1 MIPFLVVLSVVV
13 IPVLTDVCPEKCFC
27 NKQLT
32 SVNCEGHKLTTI
44 PDNLPKAVQ
53 TLYMGH
59 NNIYY
64 VNLTGNGILPNLR
77 EIRLD
82 NCEISGLKTRTF
94 VGMSVPKLS
103 VVYLRNNK
111 ISVVESRSFSNLS
124 SLSFVYLTNNFI
136 QKIQPD
142 AFVDTPSVTY
152 INLDSNYLTEIP
164 SLGNLQ
170 KLQQLYIQANY
181 ITNLNFPP
189 EYRRLENLVDI
200 GLSNNA
206 IEKLDDATFENLNNT
221 NVRKIELSRNK
232 LSEISKEA
240 FVWFRNIQSLK
251 IGWNPLTSSDL
262 ETAFYGLVGTPLTSL
277 NIDNV
282 TLDGHLPSSTFQL
295 LRNTSIKYLSMK
307 NNKMGNIPQ
316 RGFADLKQLLYLD
329 LRASG
334 IFTIS
339 ETALEGLDALNTLF
353 LNDNQLSSVPRGLPP
368 SLQKLYLN
376 GNQITALRKNIFSNL
391 SKLQLLYLGNNKISK
406 LENDAFFGLTSLT
419 KIHLVKNLIN
429 NLPGN
434 IFTSFIVLESL
445 ELNKNNIQRIPND
458 PSLFSQMSS
467 LLYLNLAD
475 NNFFTFPSGLFSVL
489 PSLLF
494 LHLENNRLGDLIAD
508 DVNGQLFAGLDKL
521 VLLNLTNNQITKLPE
536 PIFKDLSKLNNLTI
550 NMNQISSWG
559 NNLYT
564 KMVALENL
572 DLSQNL
578 IARVESASVKD
589 LLKLN
594 SLDLSQNPFACTC
607 DLRWFRDWINTTK
620 VKLIRNDTYLCNSP
634 AEWHGKKLLTF
645 DRSKINC
652 LWFTETEIILTGAG
666 GFVMLL
672 IVIAVVYKKRWFI
685 KLRLYRIKRSCR
697 KSAGS
702 KKGEYQ
708 RIDGETNN
716 YDAYISCADDDFQ
729 WILQNILPGI
739 DDGNHSSSEFGGE
752 FKLYF
757 EPRDGLP
764 GTPFVDSII
773 ENMEA
778 SRVVLIVLTKGYT
791 SKERYTFEIICAID
805 LLDRGDISDII
816 IVNVDGLTPRHV
828 PRLLRRKMEK
838 HDFIAWENSEEAKQT
853 FKEELVDALRR
864 KRKMENVI

>member
-13 IPVLTDVCPEKCFC
+13 IPVLTDECPEKCFC

-44 PDNLPKAVQ
+44 PDNLPKAVE

-124 SLSFVYLTNNFI
+124 SLSFVYLTNNVI

-152 INLDSNYLTEIP
+152 INLDSNHLTEIP

-189 EYRRLENLVDI
+189 AYRRLENLVDI

-232 LSEISKEA
+232 LSQISKEA

-376 GNQITALRKNIFSNL
+376 GNQITALQKNIFSNL

-406 LENDAFFGLTSLT
+406 LENDAFLGLRSLT

-536 PIFKDLSKLNNLTI
+536 PIFKDLSNLNNLTI

-716 YDAYISCADDDFQ
+716 YDAYISCADDDYQ
-729 WILQNILPGI
+729 WVLQNILPGI
-739 DDGNHSSSEFGGE
+739 DNGNYNGFEFGGE
-752 FKLYF
+752 FNLYF

-764 GTPFVDSII
+764 GTPVVGSII

-778 SRVVLIVLTKGYT
+778 SRVVLIVLTKEYT

-838 HDFIAWENSEEAKQT
+838 NDFIEWENSEEAKQT

-864 KRKMENVI
+864 KRNMENII

>member
-32 SVNCEGHKLTTI
+32 SVNCEGHELTTI

-329 LRASG
+329 LSASG

-339 ETALEGLDALNTLF
+339 ETAFEGLDALNTLF

-391 SKLQLLYLGNNKISK
+391 SKLQLLYLGNNKIAK
-406 LENDAFFGLTSLT
+406 LEKDAFHGLMSLT

-578 IARVESASVKD
+578 IARVESESVKD

-685 KLRLYRIKRSCR
+685 KLRLYRVKRSCR
-697 KSAGS
+697 KPAGS
-702 KKGEYQ
+702 EKGEYQ

-716 YDAYISCADDDFQ
+716 YDAYISCADDDYQ
-729 WILQNILPGI
+729 WVLQNILPGI
-739 DDGNHSSSEFGGE
+739 DNGNYNGFEFGGE
-752 FKLYF
+752 FNLYF

-764 GTPFVDSII
+764 GTPVVGSII

-778 SRVVLIVLTKGYT
+778 SRVVLIVLTKEYT

-816 IVNVDGLTPRHV
+816 IVNVDGLTPGHV

-838 HDFIAWENSEEAKQT
+838 NDFIEWENSEEAKQT

-864 KRKMENVI
+864 KRNMENII

>member
-1 MIPFLVVLSVVV
+1 
-13 IPVLTDVCPEKCFC
+13 
-27 NKQLT
+27 
-32 SVNCEGHKLTTI
+32 
-44 PDNLPKAVQ
+44 
-53 TLYMGH
+53 
-59 NNIYY
+59 
-64 VNLTGNGILPNLR
+64 
-77 EIRLD
+77 
-82 NCEISGLKTRTF
+82 
-94 VGMSVPKLS
+94 
-103 VVYLRNNK
+103 
-111 ISVVESRSFSNLS
+111 
-124 SLSFVYLTNNFI
+124 
-136 QKIQPD
+136 
-142 AFVDTPSVTY
+142 
-152 INLDSNYLTEIP
+152 
-164 SLGNLQ
+164 
-170 KLQQLYIQANY
+170 
-181 ITNLNFPP
+181 
-189 EYRRLENLVDI
+189 
-200 GLSNNA
+200 
-206 IEKLDDATFENLNNT
+206 
-221 NVRKIELSRNK
+221 
-232 LSEISKEA
+232 
-240 FVWFRNIQSLK
+240 
-251 IGWNPLTSSDL
+251 
-262 ETAFYGLVGTPLTSL
+262 
-277 NIDNV
+277 
-282 TLDGHLPSSTFQL
+282 
-295 LRNTSIKYLSMK
+295 
-307 NNKMGNIPQ
+307 
-316 RGFADLKQLLYLD
+316 
-329 LRASG
+329 
-334 IFTIS
+334 
-339 ETALEGLDALNTLF
+339 
-353 LNDNQLSSVPRGLPP
+353 
-368 SLQKLYLN
+368 
-376 GNQITALRKNIFSNL
+376 
-391 SKLQLLYLGNNKISK
+391 
-406 LENDAFFGLTSLT
+406 
-419 KIHLVKNLIN
+419 
-429 NLPGN
+429 
-434 IFTSFIVLESL
+434 
-445 ELNKNNIQRIPND
+445 
-458 PSLFSQMSS
+458 MSS

-578 IARVESASVKD
+578 IARVESESVKD

>member
-13 IPVLTDVCPEKCFC
+13 IPVLTDECPEKCFC

-44 PDNLPKAVQ
+44 PDNLPKAVE

-82 NCEISGLKTRTF
+82 NCKISGLKTSTF

-103 VVYLRNNK
+103 DVYLRNNK

-124 SLSFVYLTNNFI
+124 SLSFVYLTNNVI

-152 INLDSNYLTEIP
+152 INLDSNHLTEIP

-329 LRASG
+329 LSASG

-339 ETALEGLDALNTLF
+339 ETAFEGLDALNTLF

-536 PIFKDLSKLNNLTI
+536 PIFKDLSNLNNLTI

-685 KLRLYRIKRSCR
+685 KLRLYRVKRSCR
-697 KSAGS
+697 KPAGS
-702 KKGEYQ
+702 EKGEYQ

-716 YDAYISCADDDFQ
+716 YDAYISCADDDYQ
-729 WILQNILPGI
+729 WVLQNILPGI
-739 DDGNHSSSEFGGE
+739 DNGNYNGFEFGGE
-752 FKLYF
+752 FNLYF

-764 GTPFVDSII
+764 GTPVVGSII

-778 SRVVLIVLTKGYT
+778 SRVVLIVLTKEYT

-816 IVNVDGLTPRHV
+816 IVNVDGLTPGHV

-838 HDFIAWENSEEAKQT
+838 NDFIEWENSEEAKQT

-864 KRKMENVI
+864 KRNMENII

>member
-1 MIPFLVVLSVVV
+1 MIPLLVVLSVVV

-44 PDNLPKAVQ
+44 PDSLPKAVE

-82 NCEISGLKTRTF
+82 NCKISGLKTSTF

-124 SLSFVYLTNNFI
+124 SLRLVYLTNNFI

-142 AFVDTPSVTY
+142 AFVDTPSVAY
-152 INLDSNYLTEIP
+152 INLDSNYLTGIP

-170 KLQQLYIQANY
+170 KLEQLYIEANH

-189 EYRRLENLVDI
+189 DYRRLENLVDI

-232 LSEISKEA
+232 ISEISKEA
-240 FVWFRNIQSLK
+240 FMWFRNIQSLK

-282 TLDGHLPSSTFQL
+282 TLDGLLPSSTFQL

-307 NNKMGNIPQ
+307 YNKMGNIPQ
-316 RGFADLKQLLYLD
+316 RGFANLKQLLSLD

-339 ETALEGLDALNTLF
+339 ETAFEGLDALNTLF

-376 GNQITALRKNIFSNL
+376 GNQITALQKNVFSNL

-406 LENDAFFGLTSLT
+406 LEKDAFLGLTSLT

-536 PIFKDLSKLNNLTI
+536 PIFKDLSNLNNLTI

-578 IARVESASVKD
+578 IARVNSASVKD
-589 LLKLN
+589 LLKLK

-607 DLRWFRDWINTTK
+607 DLRWFRDWMNTTK

-666 GFVMLL
+666 GFVILL
-672 IVIAVVYKKRWFI
+672 IVIAVVYKNRWFI

-716 YDAYISCADDDFQ
+716 YDAYISCAEDDFQ

-739 DDGNHSSSEFGGE
+739 DAGNHGNNEFGGE

-778 SRVVLIVLTKGYT
+778 SRVVLIVLTKGYM

>member
-1 MIPFLVVLSVVV
+1 MTFAKKDSGHLESVEYYSCSVRV
-13 IPVLTDVCPEKCFC
+13 TLLEK
-27 NKQLT
+27 
-32 SVNCEGHKLTTI
+32 
-44 PDNLPKAVQ
+44 
-53 TLYMGH
+53 
-59 NNIYY
+59 
-64 VNLTGNGILPNLR
+64 
-77 EIRLD
+77 
-82 NCEISGLKTRTF
+82 
-94 VGMSVPKLS
+94 
-103 VVYLRNNK
+103 
-111 ISVVESRSFSNLS
+111 
-124 SLSFVYLTNNFI
+124 
-136 QKIQPD
+136 D
-142 AFVDTPSVTY
+142 AF
-152 INLDSNYLTEIP
+152 L
-164 SLGNLQ
+164 
-170 KLQQLYIQANY
+170 
-181 ITNLNFPP
+181 
-189 EYRRLENLVDI
+189 
-200 GLSNNA
+200 
-206 IEKLDDATFENLNNT
+206 
-221 NVRKIELSRNK
+221 
-232 LSEISKEA
+232 
-240 FVWFRNIQSLK
+240 
-251 IGWNPLTSSDL
+251 
-262 ETAFYGLVGTPLTSL
+262 
-277 NIDNV
+277 
-282 TLDGHLPSSTFQL
+282 
-295 LRNTSIKYLSMK
+295 
-307 NNKMGNIPQ
+307 
-316 RGFADLKQLLYLD
+316 
-329 LRASG
+329 
-334 IFTIS
+334 
-339 ETALEGLDALNTLF
+339 
-353 LNDNQLSSVPRGLPP
+353 
-368 SLQKLYLN
+368 
-376 GNQITALRKNIFSNL
+376 
-391 SKLQLLYLGNNKISK
+391 
-406 LENDAFFGLTSLT
+406 GLTSLT

-434 IFTSFIVLESL
+434 IFSSFIVLESL

-536 PIFKDLSKLNNLTI
+536 PIFKDLSNLNNLTI